1 MRNCIT
7 DKSIKLLGT
16 YFKSKLPSVVTNN
29 STYEEIINFLY
40 KETLKDFDALT
51 EPVSAEGISNDE
63 IILQHLTVV
72 PQILKSYLADNIG
85 IDNTELES
93 TINENAKN
101 IYKASQ
107 ENNLN
112 NFQNIIDGFKNIIE
126 VDVDFVINKPDR
138 KYDSYSARKLV
149 FNTSHP
155 NEIIF
160 NKETNSY
167 SEKATNPEFELAN
180 AVSRAIMATS
190 NQNNFKLKLILE
202 EGDASLKIVDNKG
215 NDVYFD
221 DAGNVTNSSKG
232 KLAILDLVTN
242 KNAQKETLKTLI
254 AYEQAINNL
263 TSKEASKKILTEQNE
278 YFNSL
283 NAAINEVKK
292 GSEVLFEIDLAA
304 SSYGFIERN
313 NSVRTKV
320 STLSNQNKLSIEL
333 QPKGS
338 SIVPMVR
345 VPFSNESYP
354 LYSAPLESL
363 PKEQIDFLLELLTNN
378 NLKDQQGQELTKD
391 KRNKLIQQYID
402 LNANASFNPIFK
414 VSYSK
419 GKVSEVQFGSKK
431 YEIDN
436 PEDIKAGFQKFISTY
451 YPFIYRASVPV
462 GNVTVDSI
470 DKVTYNQ
477 QIVVDKDGNKFIAKK
492 PSVGTKVYLGVSD
505 INSAV
510 VEVVSSINNDVV
522 TTKEVPLIER
532 IKETTETTI
541 IPNSKNE
548 IRAYSPY
555 LAFYT
560 PENRTQEDTTE
571 FEEYYMTIEE
581 ANKRNGKN
589 VPQATTEEEVR
600 ADEWLEESGWGSI
613 LKVAAYSDIH
623 EKGKSFVAS
632 FVGNTIGLWKGS
644 DRTAIYHEVF
654 HAHVRGIL
662 STQERKLLYQEI
674 LDENKGKSAEVIVNG
689 VKKNFSFDSID
700 VNNNQ
705 DQLTLEEWLAEE
717 FRAYA
722 RNRSKYNNKPK
733 SKIAQ
738 FFEMLLERLRSLFG
752 NHTYSEVVL
761 LNSLSPK
768 INAIFNNIYEGN
780 VDFSKFENVKPNIE
794 YFSSFEIENELSY
807 NEISLAVESMNSLLY
822 SFIDRVVNP
831 TSNVATATKMAELLN
846 EMARIPYNDKDY
858 KKLSKEYV
866 DQLNEL
872 KKGETPHSNG
882 LFVLENN
889 PELLEKAFDY
899 ILSKFEN
906 KLESLKENPSS
917 VNEKLIESL
926 EKIIKNFGDVSQP
939 VKEFLNDSETVLGV
953 FLNNYSTIQLEEA
966 GFQEDLQNQ
975 TSENL
980 NLLFDR
986 TGAEQPMSE
995 LVDARTKELITTLPK
1010 YRSDGKLITNS
1021 FEVPSLTNLNSIIF
1035 QIANATY
1042 KDVTMKEMYDSLK
1055 AIEDKNQSIKVLLTR
1070 LGNPEKEGI
1079 TKAEI
1084 EQWRNFW
1091 KSFAKATRRLRTFE
1105 LEREIEKLDEIELE
1119 MGEVPQVKSITS
1131 KLTSVQFKTSIIK
1144 RDWSFEYQYN
1154 LDNPSEELSGYLSKD
1169 EIYFDAII
1177 EDFSETVYVDYAGR
1191 VFETPQPNTKSM
1203 VRYKAEPV
1211 KLLEIFGIILP
1222 NTVEVN
1228 EEIRKGSNF
1237 IDAEFIDSFWKSIN
1251 NRVTA
1256 YDQFKFPET
1265 LSDLFKAFTYVKNNQ
1280 NQKQNNL
1287 SGYLNQLANLAGV
1300 RSDDYSTFMQKTPE
1314 GENQSTKPKHSSLS
1328 VEISLINSAEDY
1340 FSLIT
1345 IPGMQQFD
1353 IEINP
1358 EVAANNT
1365 FVKMFNLDLDEN
1377 NPSYGERNF
1386 NMSINTENL
1395 VGSVIKEGALDK
1407 GVKSISTDEFSKFTT
1422 DLYTTIENY
1431 QEIMRSEAK
1440 STSVIVQMPTIKKG
1454 RLQKTAFSNEEVFTL
1469 LSENYKDLK
1478 GPQGLIIYELFKS
1491 HIESELVR
1499 INRIKQLKDKIET
1512 GELESVAFD
1521 QKFLSRGSTFIKFE
1535 NILTDETKSKLEKL
1549 KNAEGELI
1557 LKPFQLDNILTIE
1570 EKKVLETELLDY
1582 FKFRTEDLLKE
1593 FGEKAI
1599 LSDNLV
1605 SEYQLSVDEDIK
1617 VTKDRLF
1624 HLFILNNFYNNLEY
1638 QSLFLGDPSSYNIK
1652 GEDYH
1657 KRIAGK
1663 ISAGDIFLNE
1673 DSWFNHLNSEK
1684 YNKDAF
1690 AKKHY
1695 ESLSVEEKQ
1704 NKNLPETFQPRV
1716 YQGYL
1721 RTGIIAEAISE
1732 SVYADTY
1739 KELFGFD
1746 IKAYN
1751 KQEEA
1756 DGAAWIKFDTYRF
1769 LLDSIGEWS
1778 TGQEAVYQALLKGE
1792 NIDQRKIK
1800 NTFPIKKFQYY
1811 GPLFNNALKEIG
1823 LTPYAFHK
1831 YSVIPLI
1838 PSTAIANTPLED
1850 LHNRMMEENWDYI
1863 AMSSASKLGT
1873 ISTITNQNLNTEPVL
1888 DNIYDVKNGRV
1899 ITNNPITENLIH
1911 VKHLKSQVYLSEG
1924 FKGYISL
1931 PSQMRKISTLGLYSD
1946 GKPADYSGTKTAWKK
1961 LSESEKR
1968 EKSKSYSWIK
1978 RYNAVLDEIRTFS
1991 RNNLLENIGLKEKV
2005 NKDGS
2010 KEYIGS
2016 TVELAKYIKQELTNK
2031 NLLPEEVASILKP
2044 DGSGE
2049 LISDL
2054 SFSLNSS
2061 KIEEV
2066 LMTLVDNELRNLKFA
2081 GEGLVQMPGTM
2092 AESKFKP
2099 ELASKEDVFKYGTNG
2114 LSFYHVLDEN
2124 GKPAKNKKGFFRVA
2138 EAQVKIALQGDF
2150 MNLLYLDYKGS
2161 QIAQYNKV
2169 VDEKTGKTKKEFDFN
2184 ASLARLNEALK
2195 DEKFFEE
2202 HKDKL
2207 RLVGPRIPTQAE
2219 NSIESMVVKEF
2230 LPPIEGNKII
2240 LPSEIVAKAGS
2251 DYDIDKLFM
2260 MFPNIAYYR
2269 GEGVEIITYDK
2280 SITDSDEKLNNQLEK
2295 INEELK
2301 TLNTNINQLYANKT
2315 TIFENFQEIEDFVSN
2330 ELLDLVE
2337 QRNELNSQIDAEIDE
2352 ASKVYNNIG
2361 KYKKYTRVQ
2370 QKEYHIKSTNKINE
2384 LSEERNSINKEINDR
2399 IDEIALETIGETD
2412 RTKLFAEENKKI
2424 KSLEDKRN
2432 KLTKQKNA
2440 ALRKLNQKSI
2450 KGLQNELMLLF
2461 AERVSFANTA
2471 DQLLVPNST
2480 DLFDDIANE
2489 LEKKLNETSFY
2500 NKYNRGKGKVG
2511 DGIAG
2516 TTIYDYRYNL
2526 QKHQENSVGL
2536 RSLGIAAVTST
2547 FYAIFTQMG
2556 AKLNGVSQAEQ
2567 IEFTKAL
2574 EKAKEL
2580 GAKQNLSPL
2589 ENAQLTKASI
2599 IIKAYKDYS
2608 LKIDSQKLDGYVS
2621 LSNLNNKDGIT
2632 ISNIIG
2638 QLINGYVDVA
2648 KKAWI
2653 YNVQGNLQ
2661 NTPQLLFMIMAG
2673 AKVND
2678 AVFLSSHPLVI
2689 EYNKMKAE
2697 LSGVFANLTTDAKKP
2712 VILSQGQATKEARAR
2727 MTDKYQDLFPSGI
2740 FTFNTVNKTIDK
2752 NFTSKELK
2760 DAALTKEKGKYNT
2773 RDIQLLAHYIAIEDM
2788 SNDITE
2794 FTMVNKFDTEKLQ
2807 NLSQAQERIDQTI
2820 EIQSKEKSYA
2830 NDWFEE
2836 IKDTPVGKFANDQFI
2851 LDLLSKYFG
2860 VRNNSVV
2867 IKKSISSFRP
2877 KGVDKAYHYNNFKN
2891 DFIWFLF
2898 QNSIYRNNSYKDFR
2912 ISENLEQEQAISI
2925 DGFNVSVNSNLI
2937 EKAIDDEL
2945 YNLGLTGILDVFP
2958 TNGHYIRYEIER
2970 QRIEADVEEMS
2981 DEEFKD
2987 KFYYFNNI
2995 GDRSFTK
3002 KGTIKKMALFYS
3014 GNNVAMFN
3022 YTLGFATI
3030 FKNIQVKHRESL
3042 LHNQLFQDLRYDLFE
3057 KNANLF
3063 LDKLTDDD
3071 GSIIRAY
3078 KENLIELI
3086 NSPIPE
3092 VSDFFSQFTNY
3103 ALMQSG
3109 LTKGKYNLTRIID
3122 ESVFSTSIDSAYDV
3136 NKITELLDKYSKLLN
3151 QGQKLSE
3158 LDVPYLNVF
3167 AELFDRVSKDEN
3179 AYRTRGKGV
3188 NYISDTVEN
3197 VEDGVINTAL
3207 SYQNVGVY
3215 SSFKN
3220 IPAGFVKLNVDD
3232 IFNDDGS
3239 INTEYLESIQDEKIA
3254 ILSNSKFIAPE
3265 NGSQQELDI
3274 ALNNYLN
3281 IDNSGKYAKALIVSK
3296 GQTSNNISISD
3307 SEILKKY
3314 SVKDEAMANSST
3326 VAIGRATEGAAP
3338 KYQSSSKAY
3347 VNSINKKYPTKLAGN
3362 RIKFKSSDKVWIFGS
3377 GIFENA
3383 YKGVMKK
3390 EQWEANVEKTFNDY
3404 HKKYIDQALKAGVT
3418 TFFIGDASGVDQ
3430 LALDYL
3436 KEKGFYPMARYT
3448 DLGKYYEVVNDTYKE
3463 QAVDLH
3469 KFNEPSVSVSKVLGK
3484 SFYSEDLNNKLNK
3497 LNQNELNDGIGYA
3510 MAKANFMSFINF
3522 TNDQAPGFRNK
3533 FQEVLIA
3540 SSNSPIVEG
3549 SGLQSV
3555 YLERFLME
3563 VRAQVIS
3570 KRQADSQQRVNRE
3583 RSRDA
3588 QPVKKGDVLF
3598 VEFVI
3603 NDEVVKSQTEV
3614 LNISRNKTNP
3624 EHVSIRLKNTTNG
3637 KIYNYVVNP
3646 SLSVNN
3652 VIFTVDNNNLLKR
3665 TNNITINGFISP
3677 FRNLNEI
3684 ETGIPSLVIEQN
3696 FADGST
3702 YKDGNTWKARTMMP
3716 QFKGKSTMEMV
3727 VDGSRTRSTRSKT
3740 EIARYMKAANV
3751 DKVSDLVGQ
3760 EVLMFD
3766 STGKFPGK
3774 AVVKITNVAKFTQEY
3789 QDATWQKE
3797 GWTKDVTDRLVGQ
3810 YPYAIEY
3817 TFVRM
3822 ANYTVEDI
3830 KNAQNKNC

>member
-16 YFKSKLPSVVTNN
+16 YFKSKLPDVVTNN

-51 EPVSAEGISNDE
+51 EPISAEGISNDE

-93 TINENAKN
+93 TINENSKN

-112 NFQNIIDGFKNIIE
+112 NFQNIIDDFKNIIE

-160 NKETNSY
+160 NKDTNSY

-180 AVSRAIMATS
+180 AVSRVIMATS

-202 EGDASLKIVDNKG
+202 EGDVSLKIVDNKG

-254 AYEQAINNL
+254 AYEQAVNNL

-402 LNANASFNPIFK
+402 LNANASFNPIFI

-419 GKVSEVQFGSKK
+419 SKVSEVQFGSKK
-431 YEIDN
+431 YKIDN
-436 PEDIKAGFQKFISTY
+436 PEGIKAGFQEFISTY

-555 LAFYT
+555 LSFYT
-560 PENRTQEDTTE
+560 PENRTQEDTAE

-589 VPQATTEEEVR
+589 VPKATTAEEVR

-613 LKVAAYSDIH
+613 LKVASYSDIH
-623 EKGKSFVAS
+623 ERGKSFVAS

-689 VKKNFSFDSID
+689 VKKNFSFNSID

-738 FFEMLLERLRSLFG
+738 FFEMLLEKLRSLFG

-768 INAIFNNIYEGN
+768 INAIFNDIYEGN

-831 TSNVATATKMAELLN
+831 TSNVETATKMADLIN

-858 KKLSKEYV
+858 KKLSKEYI

-889 PELLEKAFDY
+889 PELLEKAFEY

-906 KLESLKENPSS
+906 KLKSLKENPSS

-926 EKIIKNFGDVSQP
+926 EKIIKNFGDISQP
-939 VKEFLNDSETVLGV
+939 VKEFLDDSETVLGV

-1010 YRSDGKLITNS
+1010 YTSDGKLITNS
-1021 FEVPSLTNLNSIIF
+1021 FGVPSLTNLNSIIF

-1042 KDVTMKEMYDSLK
+1042 KDVTMEEMYNSLK
-1055 AIEDKNQSIKVLLTR
+1055 AIENKNQSIKVLLTR

-1119 MGEVPQVKSITS
+1119 MGEVPEVKAITS

-1177 EDFSETVYVDYAGR
+1177 ENFSETVYVDYAGR

-1265 LSDLFKAFTYVKNNQ
+1265 LSDLFNGFTYVENNQ

-1328 VEISLINSAEDY
+1328 VEVSLINSAEDY

-1395 VGSVIKEGALDK
+1395 VGSVIKEGSLDK

-1440 STSVIVQMPTIKKG
+1440 STSLIVQMPTIKKG

-1499 INRIKQLKDKIET
+1499 INRVKQLKNKIET

-1535 NILTDETKSKLEKL
+1535 NILTDKTKSKLEKL

-1570 EKKVLETELLDY
+1570 EKKALETELLDY
-1582 FKFRTEDLLKE
+1582 FKFRTEDLLEE

-1605 SEYQLSVDEDIK
+1605 SEYKLSVDEDIE

-1638 QSLFLGDPSSYNIK
+1638 QSLFLGDPSSYEIK

-1673 DSWFNHLNSEK
+1673 DAWFNHLNSEK

-1695 ESLSVEEKQ
+1695 ESLSVEQKQ

-1721 RTGIIAEAISE
+1721 RTGVIAEAISE

-1751 KQEEA
+1751 EQEEA

-1778 TGQEAVYQALLKGE
+1778 SGQEAVYQALLKGE

-1863 AMSSASKLGT
+1863 AMNSASKFL
-1873 ISTITNQNLNTEPVL
+1873 TNQN
-1888 DNIYDVKNGRV
+1888 
-1899 ITNNPITENLIH
+1899 
-1911 VKHLKSQVYLSEG
+1911 
-1924 FKGYISL
+1924 
-1931 PSQMRKISTLGLYSD
+1931 
-1946 GKPADYSGTKTAWKK
+1946 
-1961 LSESEKR
+1961 
-1968 EKSKSYSWIK
+1968 
-1978 RYNAVLDEIRTFS
+1978 
-1991 RNNLLENIGLKEKV
+1991 
-2005 NKDGS
+2005 
-2010 KEYIGS
+2010 
-2016 TVELAKYIKQELTNK
+2016 
-2031 NLLPEEVASILKP
+2031 
-2044 DGSGE
+2044 
-2049 LISDL
+2049 
-2054 SFSLNSS
+2054 
-2061 KIEEV
+2061 
-2066 LMTLVDNELRNLKFA
+2066 
-2081 GEGLVQMPGTM
+2081 
-2092 AESKFKP
+2092 
-2099 ELASKEDVFKYGTNG
+2099 
-2114 LSFYHVLDEN
+2114 
-2124 GKPAKNKKGFFRVA
+2124 
-2138 EAQVKIALQGDF
+2138 
-2150 MNLLYLDYKGS
+2150 
-2161 QIAQYNKV
+2161 
-2169 VDEKTGKTKKEFDFN
+2169 
-2184 ASLARLNEALK
+2184 
-2195 DEKFFEE
+2195 
-2202 HKDKL
+2202 
-2207 RLVGPRIPTQAE
+2207 
-2219 NSIESMVVKEF
+2219 
-2230 LPPIEGNKII
+2230 
-2240 LPSEIVAKAGS
+2240 
-2251 DYDIDKLFM
+2251 
-2260 MFPNIAYYR
+2260 
-2269 GEGVEIITYDK
+2269 
-2280 SITDSDEKLNNQLEK
+2280 
-2295 INEELK
+2295 
-2301 TLNTNINQLYANKT
+2301 
-2315 TIFENFQEIEDFVSN
+2315 
-2330 ELLDLVE
+2330 
-2337 QRNELNSQIDAEIDE
+2337 
-2352 ASKVYNNIG
+2352 
-2361 KYKKYTRVQ
+2361 
-2370 QKEYHIKSTNKINE
+2370 
-2384 LSEERNSINKEINDR
+2384 
-2399 IDEIALETIGETD
+2399 
-2412 RTKLFAEENKKI
+2412 
-2424 KSLEDKRN
+2424 
-2432 KLTKQKNA
+2432 
-2440 ALRKLNQKSI
+2440 
-2450 KGLQNELMLLF
+2450 
-2461 AERVSFANTA
+2461 
-2471 DQLLVPNST
+2471 
-2480 DLFDDIANE
+2480 
-2489 LEKKLNETSFY
+2489 
-2500 NKYNRGKGKVG
+2500 
-2511 DGIAG
+2511 
-2516 TTIYDYRYNL
+2516 
-2526 QKHQENSVGL
+2526 
-2536 RSLGIAAVTST
+2536 
-2547 FYAIFTQMG
+2547 
-2556 AKLNGVSQAEQ
+2556 
-2567 IEFTKAL
+2567 
-2574 EKAKEL
+2574 
-2580 GAKQNLSPL
+2580 
-2589 ENAQLTKASI
+2589 
-2599 IIKAYKDYS
+2599 
-2608 LKIDSQKLDGYVS
+2608 
-2621 LSNLNNKDGIT
+2621 
-2632 ISNIIG
+2632 
-2638 QLINGYVDVA
+2638 
-2648 KKAWI
+2648 
-2653 YNVQGNLQ
+2653 
-2661 NTPQLLFMIMAG
+2661 
-2673 AKVND
+2673 
-2678 AVFLSSHPLVI
+2678 
-2689 EYNKMKAE
+2689 
-2697 LSGVFANLTTDAKKP
+2697 
-2712 VILSQGQATKEARAR
+2712 
-2727 MTDKYQDLFPSGI
+2727 
-2740 FTFNTVNKTIDK
+2740 
-2752 NFTSKELK
+2752 
-2760 DAALTKEKGKYNT
+2760 
-2773 RDIQLLAHYIAIEDM
+2773 
-2788 SNDITE
+2788 
-2794 FTMVNKFDTEKLQ
+2794 
-2807 NLSQAQERIDQTI
+2807 
-2820 EIQSKEKSYA
+2820 
-2830 NDWFEE
+2830 
-2836 IKDTPVGKFANDQFI
+2836 
-2851 LDLLSKYFG
+2851 
-2860 VRNNSVV
+2860 
-2867 IKKSISSFRP
+2867 
-2877 KGVDKAYHYNNFKN
+2877 
-2891 DFIWFLF
+2891 
-2898 QNSIYRNNSYKDFR
+2898 
-2912 ISENLEQEQAISI
+2912 
-2925 DGFNVSVNSNLI
+2925 
-2937 EKAIDDEL
+2937 
-2945 YNLGLTGILDVFP
+2945 
-2958 TNGHYIRYEIER
+2958 
-2970 QRIEADVEEMS
+2970 
-2981 DEEFKD
+2981 
-2987 KFYYFNNI
+2987 
-2995 GDRSFTK
+2995 
-3002 KGTIKKMALFYS
+3002 
-3014 GNNVAMFN
+3014 
-3022 YTLGFATI
+3022 
-3030 FKNIQVKHRESL
+3030 
-3042 LHNQLFQDLRYDLFE
+3042 
-3057 KNANLF
+3057 
-3063 LDKLTDDD
+3063 
-3071 GSIIRAY
+3071 
-3078 KENLIELI
+3078 
-3086 NSPIPE
+3086 
-3092 VSDFFSQFTNY
+3092 
-3103 ALMQSG
+3103 
-3109 LTKGKYNLTRIID
+3109 
-3122 ESVFSTSIDSAYDV
+3122 
-3136 NKITELLDKYSKLLN
+3136 
-3151 QGQKLSE
+3151 
-3158 LDVPYLNVF
+3158 
-3167 AELFDRVSKDEN
+3167 
-3179 AYRTRGKGV
+3179 
-3188 NYISDTVEN
+3188 
-3197 VEDGVINTAL
+3197 
-3207 SYQNVGVY
+3207 
-3215 SSFKN
+3215 
-3220 IPAGFVKLNVDD
+3220 
-3232 IFNDDGS
+3232 
-3239 INTEYLESIQDEKIA
+3239 
-3254 ILSNSKFIAPE
+3254 
-3265 NGSQQELDI
+3265 
-3274 ALNNYLN
+3274 
-3281 IDNSGKYAKALIVSK
+3281 
-3296 GQTSNNISISD
+3296 
-3307 SEILKKY
+3307 
-3314 SVKDEAMANSST
+3314 
-3326 VAIGRATEGAAP
+3326 
-3338 KYQSSSKAY
+3338 
-3347 VNSINKKYPTKLAGN
+3347 
-3362 RIKFKSSDKVWIFGS
+3362 
-3377 GIFENA
+3377 
-3383 YKGVMKK
+3383 
-3390 EQWEANVEKTFNDY
+3390 
-3404 HKKYIDQALKAGVT
+3404 
-3418 TFFIGDASGVDQ
+3418 
-3430 LALDYL
+3430 
-3436 KEKGFYPMARYT
+3436 
-3448 DLGKYYEVVNDTYKE
+3448 
-3463 QAVDLH
+3463 
-3469 KFNEPSVSVSKVLGK
+3469 
-3484 SFYSEDLNNKLNK
+3484 
-3497 LNQNELNDGIGYA
+3497 
-3510 MAKANFMSFINF
+3510 
-3522 TNDQAPGFRNK
+3522 
-3533 FQEVLIA
+3533 
-3540 SSNSPIVEG
+3540 
-3549 SGLQSV
+3549 
-3555 YLERFLME
+3555 
-3563 VRAQVIS
+3563 
-3570 KRQADSQQRVNRE
+3570 
-3583 RSRDA
+3583 
-3588 QPVKKGDVLF
+3588 
-3598 VEFVI
+3598 
-3603 NDEVVKSQTEV
+3603 
-3614 LNISRNKTNP
+3614 
-3624 EHVSIRLKNTTNG
+3624 
-3637 KIYNYVVNP
+3637 
-3646 SLSVNN
+3646 
-3652 VIFTVDNNNLLKR
+3652 
-3665 TNNITINGFISP
+3665 
-3677 FRNLNEI
+3677 
-3684 ETGIPSLVIEQN
+3684 
-3696 FADGST
+3696 
-3702 YKDGNTWKARTMMP
+3702 
-3716 QFKGKSTMEMV
+3716 
-3727 VDGSRTRSTRSKT
+3727 
-3740 EIARYMKAANV
+3740 
-3751 DKVSDLVGQ
+3751 
-3760 EVLMFD
+3760 
-3766 STGKFPGK
+3766 
-3774 AVVKITNVAKFTQEY
+3774 
-3789 QDATWQKE
+3789 
-3797 GWTKDVTDRLVGQ
+3797 
-3810 YPYAIEY
+3810 
-3817 TFVRM
+3817 
-3822 ANYTVEDI
+3822 
-3830 KNAQNKNC
+3830 